1 MRRKSKEERTLKK
14 MNIYFKKRMS
24 KNREEMKQ
32 ETVSSNQS
40 MKKKN
45 EQWIKGLSHSMN
57 ENDEFKK
64 EEIR

>member
-1 MRRKSKEERTLKK
+1 